1 MRRILKGNLTVEVW
15 QFIVFPRVWEL
26 LEWASRKGKD
36 WEVVTVTNLNH
47 VTIWVMEKQLINL
60 DTSFFNHCCDI
71 FNSHLFQLPHNQ
83 AHVCALKGYVVVF
96 GIYEVFLLGH
106 VFWFVAL
113 QQVNPNPI
121 AKQPGQASTMQ

>member
-1 MRRILKGNLTVEVW
+1 
-15 QFIVFPRVWEL
+15 
-26 LEWASRKGKD
+26 
-36 WEVVTVTNLNH
+36 
-47 VTIWVMEKQLINL
+47 MEKQLINL

-83 AHVCALKGYVVVF
+83 AHVCALEGYVVVF

-106 VFWFVAL
+106 VFWFVTL

-121 AKQPGQASTMQ
+121 AKQPEQASTMQ